1 MRDPPWLA
9 SYSGTSHRRRCLSR
23 DSISRMIRR
32 QTAAAVWPVAAAVL
46 VVSVGA
52 QQPHVYRVNPETIGL
67 SSARLDEATALL
79 NRYVAEKRIAGAV
92 AAVARLW
99 SAIILRA
106 RFLVSSGLH
115 QSIFVVQ
122 AAQNRRRPDAVPA
135 GEMMPRRPRPV

>member
-1 MRDPPWLA
+1 
-9 SYSGTSHRRRCLSR
+9 
-23 DSISRMIRR
+23 MIRR
-32 QTAAAVWPVAAAVL
+32 RTAAAVWPVAAAVL

-52 QQPHVYRVNPETIGL
+52 QQPHVSRVNPETIGL

-122 AAQNRRRPDAVPA
+122 AAQNRRRPHAVPA